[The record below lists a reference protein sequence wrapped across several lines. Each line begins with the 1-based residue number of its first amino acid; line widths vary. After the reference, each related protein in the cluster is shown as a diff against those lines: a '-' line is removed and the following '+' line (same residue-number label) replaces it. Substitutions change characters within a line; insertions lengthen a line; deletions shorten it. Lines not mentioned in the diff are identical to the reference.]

1 MPVPTPPKNGNN
13 SGNNGFNWGRFS
25 KTLSFWILIILIP
38 VALIQLSG
46 QRTEAAPD
54 IRYDFYRQQL
64 ESGNIAEVTV
74 TGGKNVTGTFKEPRT
89 VKNKSAK
96 KFTIQLPAANSPQE
110 VDLLMAK
117 GVQITSEDPKPSVM
131 AWVINFLPWLL
142 LIGFYLFLFR
152 QMQAGG
158 NKAFSFGKSKAKL
171 LTGDTPKVTF
181 ADVAG
186 ADEAKQ

>member
-13 SGNNGFNWGRFS
+13 GFNWARFS

-38 VALIQLSG
+38 VALIQMTGARAESAS
-46 QRTEAAPD
+46 E

-74 TGGKNVTGTFKEPRT
+74 QGGKNVVGSFKEPRT
-89 VKNKSAK
+89 IQNKTTK
-96 KFTIQLPAANSPQE
+96 KFTIQLPAANSPEE
-110 VDLLMAK
+110 VKLLMDK
-117 GVQITSEDPKPSVM
+117 GVQITSQDPKPSVM

-158 NKAFSFGKSKAKL
+158 NKAFSYG
-171 LTGDTPKVTF
+171 
-181 ADVAG
+181 
-186 ADEAKQ
+186 